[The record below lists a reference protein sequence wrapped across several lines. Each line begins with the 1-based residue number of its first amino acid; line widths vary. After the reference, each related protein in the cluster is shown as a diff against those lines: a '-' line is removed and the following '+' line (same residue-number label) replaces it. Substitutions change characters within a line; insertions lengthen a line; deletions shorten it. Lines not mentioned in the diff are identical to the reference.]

1 MSAPLRIGILTD
13 GLEERFSDG
22 SVAIANG
29 GVGVYIHELVTH
41 LRRIDP
47 VNQYFT
53 VRFGRGR
60 LDLYRGA
67 HARQHVALP
76 QTHWNQFTY
85 RVDVPYRRL
94 DFDLLH
100 YPNQLGGA
108 FLPRR
113 ARRVVTLH
121 DITPLLFP
129 ETHPRLRVLG
139 YHVLIRRSLA
149 RADHVIVDATH
160 TADDLLT
167 RGLVTPERLSVIP
180 LAAAPRFAP
189 VAPTE
194 AFARRYAP
202 PPRFILTVGVLEPR
216 KNHVGLIEALHRLH
230 QLGERIG
237 LEIVGKD
244 GWQWRDPLD
253 DPRYAALRPWVRIH
267 RNVPDADLP
276 EFYAR
281 ASVFAYPSLYEGFG
295 LPVVEAMACGTPVV
309 ASRAS
314 SLPEVAG
321 DAGLFADP
329 RDADEFAAQLLAVL
343 RDAPLRER
351 LRAAGARRSAELTWQ
366 QTAERT
372 RAVYERVAGRA

>member
-1 MSAPLRIGILTD
+1 MTAPLRIGILTD

-22 SVAIANG
+22 VAAIANG

-67 HARQHVALP
+67 HARQHVALR
-76 QTHWNQFTY
+76 QTHWNQLTY
-85 RVDVPYRRL
+85 RVDGPYRHL
-94 DFDLLH
+94 DFDVLH

-113 ARRVVTLH
+113 QRRVVTLH

-129 ETHPRLRVLG
+129 HTHPRLRVLG
-139 YHVLIRRSLA
+139 YRVLIRRSLA

-160 TADDLLT
+160 TAADLLS
-167 RGLVTPERLSVIP
+167 RGLITPERVSVIP

-189 VAPTE
+189 VA
-194 AFARRYAP
+194 ASAGFARRYAP
-202 PPRFILTVGVLEPR
+202 PERYILTVGVLEPR
-216 KNHVGLIEALHRLH
+216 KNHATLLEALHRLH
-230 QLGERIG
+230 AQGEPLH

-244 GWQWRDPLD
+244 GWHWRDPLAE
-253 DPRYAALRPWVRIH
+253 PRHAALRPFVRIH

-276 EFYAR
+276 EFYSR
-281 ASVFAYPSLYEGFG
+281 AAVFAYPSLYEGFG
-295 LPVVEAMACGTPVV
+295 LPLVEAMACGAPVV

-321 DAGLFADP
+321 DAALFADP
-329 RDADEFAAQLLAVL
+329 HDPAELAAQLLAVL
-343 RDAPLRER
+343 RDAPLRAR
-351 LRAAGARRSAELTWQ
+351 LRAAGQQRSAELTWQ
-366 QTAERT
+366 RTAERT
-372 RAVYERVAGRA
+372 RAVYERVCGRA